1 MIHILFE
8 KGHQAIDKLRK
19 KIGCPDDVRYEGKLV
34 KVKTKTKKHH
44 NGRITTF
51 NIKIGK

>member
-1 MIHILFE
+1 MIHSIFE
-8 KGHQAIDKLRK
+8 KGHQGIDNLRK
-19 KIGCPDDVRYEGKLV
+19 KIGCLDDVRYEGKLV
-34 KVKTKTKKHH
+34 KVKTKTRKRH